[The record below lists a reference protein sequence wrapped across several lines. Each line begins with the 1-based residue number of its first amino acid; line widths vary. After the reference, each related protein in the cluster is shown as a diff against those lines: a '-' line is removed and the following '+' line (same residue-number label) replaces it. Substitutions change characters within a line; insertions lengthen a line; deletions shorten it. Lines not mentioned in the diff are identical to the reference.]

1 MIMTK
6 ENGKWEIAAFQNT
19 AIREFQHKEETK

>member
-1 MIMTK
+1 MTK

-19 AIREFQHKEETK
+19 AIQMPAEK